1 VAENRFKTSTE
12 KRLGAAAPAV
22 PQAPPGVT
30 AEPRDQGADQRAD
43 QRADEAAGQA
53 SAQVAGRAPY
63 RANDRISDPIP
74 GETPDRRRDPTPD
87 PTLDPSTDPA
97 RLRQNQGRWK
107 LSFSLFLLGFM
118 LLIVGANKNL
128 PTGETWVFRGVAA
141 VLCVGAFFLARQ
153 AQRHS
158 KAQRPKA

>member
-12 KRLGAAAPAV
+12 KRPDAVPPVV
-22 PQAPPGVT
+22 PQAPSGVT
-30 AEPRDQGADQRAD
+30 AEPGVQGAV
-43 QRADEAAGQA
+43 QRADEAADQA
-53 SAQVAGRAPY
+53 SERVAGRAPY
-63 RANDRISDPIP
+63 RATDRNSDSSPS
-74 GETPDRRRDPTPD
+74 ENPDRSPDPTPD
-87 PTLDPSTDPA
+87 PTLDPSTDTT

-118 LLIVGANKNL
+118 LLIVAANKNL

-158 KAQRPKA
+158 KAPRPKA

>member
-12 KRLGAAAPAV
+12 KRPDAAAPMV

-43 QRADEAAGQA
+43 QRADEAADQA

-63 RANDRISDPIP
+63 RATDRNSDPGP
-74 GETPDRRRDPTPD
+74 GENPDRRP
-87 PTLDPSTDPA
+87 DPSTDPT

-118 LLIVGANKNL
+118 LLIVAANKNL

-141 VLCVGAFFLARQ
+141 VLCVGAFCLARQ